1 MKTLCIVPFV
11 HSHVAA
17 NYDRKLCCLANP
29 IEGMNKTTD
38 KEYWDSDYVKQVRL
52 DMMAGKLVSDCSFCH
67 KVEHNGVESMRQRL
81 NTLFPIEEIT
91 SKMQQDGSMDIPP
104 SYFDIRTMTCN
115 LHCVTCD
122 ANNSSRHIR
131 IEREMFPDNKFHVI
145 DIEYERNIV
154 KDVIEG
160 LRNKTVRIIY
170 WSGGEPMLMSAHWDV
185 VEEMERLY
193 EDPTYTDYIANIRI
207 FYNTNMTRLYW
218 KKRLIPEILSKFNVL
233 IWASIDGVEETFEY
247 CRDGANWEQVK
258 SNWQTYKQYINFTH
272 ISATLSAP
280 VLMDIERFLNFFAD
294 ENLTYNYSHQYEQ
307 NVYKNFMD
315 IRLYPQQL
323 FDDIIDN
330 ARKKIESSK
339 LGGNDYTLTIL
350 EMYKRQKKEFADVDY
365 VHIKSETQR
374 RDKFLKNSHSFE
386 ALLSKIH
393 KPAYEWY
400 VSI

>member
-1 MKTLCIVPFV
+1 
-11 HSHVAA
+11 
-17 NYDRKLCCLANP
+17 
-29 IEGMNKTTD
+29 
-38 KEYWDSDYVKQVRL
+38 
-52 DMMAGKLVSDCSFCH
+52 
-67 KVEHNGVESMRQRL
+67 
-81 NTLFPIEEIT
+81 
-91 SKMQQDGSMDIPP
+91 
-104 SYFDIRTMTCN
+104 
-115 LHCVTCD
+115 
-122 ANNSSRHIR
+122 
-131 IEREMFPDNKFHVI
+131 
-145 DIEYERNIV
+145 
-154 KDVIEG
+154 
-160 LRNKTVRIIY
+160 
-170 WSGGEPMLMSAHWDV
+170 
-185 VEEMERLY
+185 
-193 EDPTYTDYIANIRI
+193 
-207 FYNTNMTRLYW
+207 
-218 KKRLIPEILSKFNVL
+218 
-233 IWASIDGVEETFEY
+233 
-247 CRDGANWEQVK
+247 
-258 SNWQTYKQYINFTH
+258 
-272 ISATLSAP
+272 
-280 VLMDIERFLNFFAD
+280 MDIERFLNFFAD

>member
-1 MKTLCIVPFV
+1 MTNLCIVPFV

-17 NYDRKLCCLANP
+17 TYDRKLCCIATP
-29 IEGMNKTTD
+29 IEGMNKTTNE
-38 KEYWDSDYVKQVRL
+38 EYWNSDYVKQVRL
-52 DMMAGKLVSDCSFCH
+52 DMMAGKLVSDCSVCH
-67 KVEHNGVESMRQRL
+67 KTEQHGVESMRQRL
-81 NTLFPIEEIT
+81 NPLFPMEEII
-91 SKMQQDGSMDIPP
+91 SKMQPDGSMDIPP
-104 SYFDIRTMTCN
+104 SYFDIRTLTCN
-115 LHCVTCD
+115 LQCVTCD

-131 IEREMFPDNKFHVI
+131 IEREMFPDNGFHVV
-145 DIEYERNIV
+145 DIEYERNII

-160 LRNKTVRIIY
+160 LRNKTVRQIY
-170 WSGGEPMLMSAHWDV
+170 WCGGEPMLMSAHWDV

-258 SNWQTYKQYINFTH
+258 NNWQTYRQYIDFTH
-272 ISATLSAP
+272 VSATLSAP
-280 VLMDIERFLNFFAD
+280 VLMDIERFLNFFSGK
-294 ENLTYNYSHQYEQ
+294 NLTYNYSHPYEQ

-330 ARKKIESSK
+330 ARRKIESSE
-339 LGGNDYTLTIL
+339 LWGNDYTLTIL
-350 EMYKRQKKEFADVDY
+350 EMYKQQKKEFADVDY
-365 VHIKSETQR
+365 AHIKSEIQR